1 LTAAST
7 PAAPAAVKPKPVPP
21 PPPEPG
27 FLDEYGSTIG
37 FLVFGL
43 VVVGCAVMI
52 FRRKKPVLPDF
63 GAKLP
68 SAGGFSNPFAK
79 KAAPAPAPKAPPPA
93 PPVLAPKKGPP
104 GPPPMPKPQALKLGD
119 TTALPDEPAQDA
131 TQEFARTQVSS
142 TPLAGV
148 NDTARLAPPPLP
160 PKTPEPAQPKPGDT
174 AVLAP
179 PQRVLQES
187 IPQATP
193 PPLGGDGGDVDFD
206 LTSQFEAQTLS
217 INLDANDPLSEA
229 DFHLAY
235 GLYDEAASLLK
246 QALVKEPNRQDLRV
260 KLAETYFA
268 GGKPVEFQETAE
280 ALHGHVSPAEW
291 QKIAI
296 MGRQLSPDASLFKND
311 GTAAAPE
318 VDLTLGD
325 SIGPAAAQLMG
336 AAPQTGGVI
345 DFDLDH
351 ELAKSMPATPVAKP
365 APPAAAPKAEG
376 EFDLSHFDLSTEP
389 ASPASENT
397 IEFDLDELD
406 LSKPASGGHI
416 TSGDEIGTKLDL
428 ARVYADMGDND
439 AARGLLNEV
448 MGTGNATQK
457 GEAEALLK
465 RLSA

>member
-1 LTAAST
+1 
-7 PAAPAAVKPKPVPP
+7 
-21 PPPEPG
+21 
-27 FLDEYGSTIG
+27 
-37 FLVFGL
+37 
-43 VVVGCAVMI
+43 M
-52 FRRKKPVLPDF
+52 PDF
-63 GAKLP
+63 GAKSPL
-68 SAGGFSNPFAK
+68 ANPFGK
-79 KAAPAPAPKAPPPA
+79 KAAPAPKAPPA
-93 PPVLAPKKGPP
+93 PPAAGPKKPGPP
-104 GPPPMPKPQALKLGD
+104 TPPPMPKPAPLNLGD
-119 TTALPDEPAQDA
+119 TTSLPDEEPLLGD
-131 TQEFARTQVSS
+131 TTSFGSTQV
-142 TPLAGV
+142 
-148 NDTARLAPPPLP
+148 NDGPHGGPAMGDTTQFRSPVPPPPPPPASIDAPPQVRPTGATL
-160 PKTPEPAQPKPGDT
+160 KAGDT
-174 AVLAP
+174 AQMKAGDTAMLSAA

-193 PPLGGDGGDVDFD
+193 PPLGGDTGEVDFD

-246 QALVKEPNRQDLRV
+246 QALVKEPNRQDLRI

-280 ALHGHVSPAEW
+280 ALHGQISPAEW

-296 MGRQLSPDASLFKND
+296 MGRQLSPDAALFKSD
-311 GTAAAPE
+311 GSAPVPVPD

-325 SIGPAAAQLMG
+325 SIGPAAAQVIG
-336 AAPQTGGVI
+336 AAPPSGNVI
-345 DFDLDH
+345 DFDLDS
-351 ELAKSMPATPVAKP
+351 ELAKSVPAKAP
-365 APPAAAPKAEG
+365 AQPAAAPAAPKAEG
-376 EFDLSHFDLSTEP
+376 EFDLSHFDLSAEP
-389 ASPASENT
+389 HPAPSENT

-406 LSKPASGGHI
+406 LSKPSGGGHI

-428 ARVYADMGDND
+428 ARVYADMGDNE